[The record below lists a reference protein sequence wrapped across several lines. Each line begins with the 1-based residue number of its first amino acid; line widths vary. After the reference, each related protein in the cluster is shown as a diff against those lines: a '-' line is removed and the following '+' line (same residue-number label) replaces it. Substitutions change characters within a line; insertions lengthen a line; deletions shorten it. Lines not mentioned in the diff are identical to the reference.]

1 VRHGKISHPM
11 TDTGQSRRMRPACFQ
26 RRMSGA
32 PRKRQAATKM
42 RPVVQVEPRIG
53 AVTWAIQLGL
63 RPQA

>member
-1 VRHGKISHPM
+1 VENKADVFG
-11 TDTGQSRRMRPACFQ
+11 ACFQ